1 MYESK
6 QLIIGAGPVGLA
18 MADALNR
25 HGIDYD
31 HVEAAAGLGGN
42 WHHGVYSTVHTVSSK
57 RSTAFSDY
65 PMPDDYPE
73 FPSGAQMLRYL
84 ENYARDRG
92 LADRITY
99 DKAVTRAEPLSDWSW
114 RVRFADGEERVYKGV
129 IVCNGHHWDKR
140 MPALEGQF
148 AGTLIHSK
156 DYREPRDLQGRRV
169 LVIGGGNSG
178 CDVACEAAR
187 VATSCDWSLREG
199 VWLLPKIALGKP
211 LTDLSVWWLP
221 VWLQRPILRALIKVM
236 IGDYRRYG
244 LPKPRHKLFE
254 RHPTYGT
261 DALGYLKQGR
271 IKPRPGIA
279 RVDGH
284 TVTFKDGSQ
293 GEYDMIVAATGF
305 NNALPMLPAGLVE
318 TRGDAIGVV
327 GGAFVDKA
335 KNLLAVGFAQPRTGF
350 GPVITPAA
358 DMYARLIKIQ
368 DRFEDPIAALL
379 RFSGKVPMASPYI
392 DPVATRRE
400 LWFGRL
406 QLKMV
411 DIEIW
416 RYRRHK
422 QRQAAKAARDE
433 AKAAQTRDGV
443 TGTASARTIGD
454 GPRA

>member
-1 MYESK
+1 MYENK

-18 MADALNR
+18 MAAALKR

-57 RSTAFSDY
+57 RSTAYSDY

-92 LADRITY
+92 IADRITY
-99 DKAVTRAEPLSDWSW
+99 NKAVARAEPLSDWRW

-129 IVCNGHHWDKR
+129 IICNGHHWDKR
-140 MPALEGQF
+140 MPTFEGCF
-148 AGTLIHSK
+148 SGKLIHSK
-156 DYREPRDLQGRRV
+156 DYHQPSDLQGQRV

-187 VATSCDWSLREG
+187 VAVSCDWSLRAG

-211 LTDLSVWWLP
+211 LTDLSLWWLP
-221 VWLQRPILRALIKVM
+221 VWMQRPILRALIKVM

-279 RVDGH
+279 RVDGY
-284 TVTFKDGSQ
+284 TVHFTDGTS

-305 NNALPMLPAGLVE
+305 NNALPMLPPGLLE
-318 TRGDAIGVV
+318 TKGEAVGVI
-327 GGAFVDKA
+327 GGAFSENA

-368 DRFEDPIAALL
+368 DRFEDPIGALL
-379 RFSGKVPMASPYI
+379 RFSGKEPMTSPYI

-400 LWFGRL
+400 LWYGRL
-406 QLKMV
+406 QLNLI
-411 DIEIW
+411 DFEIW

-422 QRQAAKAARDE
+422 RRLAEKAARTT
-433 AKAAQTRDGV
+433 AAAAQTEAGAAAA
-443 TGTASARTIGD
+443 ASMQPVGD
-454 GPRA
+454 GPKA